1 MGAAL
6 SSGWAVASVVAE
18 GASVASGSSAVQPAK
33 TVSMAAQRRMERT
46 FFIWIH
52 LLMHRSF
59 CFQNNHI
66 RDETRVSEVAYKS

>member
-1 MGAAL
+1 MYNFTIYFQDNQ
-6 SSGWAVASVVAE
+6 VICMY
-18 GASVASGSSAVQPAK
+18 K
-33 TVSMAAQRRMERT
+33 
-46 FFIWIH
+46 IH